1 MDVYM
6 MGCWLLVMMMGVYQI
21 TMSWV
26 DGVKGLAWAM
36 VVSQFFGVT
45 GGFIIGMVL

>member
-26 DGVKGLAWAM
+26 DGTRGLAWAM
-36 VVSQFFGVT
+36 VILQFFGVT
-45 GGFIIGMVL
+45 GGFIIGIVL

>member
-26 DGVKGLAWAM
+26 DGVRGLAWAM
-36 VVSQFFGVT
+36 VVLQFFGVT